1 VWSPDIAGP
10 LNFSIAVTGPATRF
24 SPWVSPSPNPPDTSI
39 VAGHPFSV
47 SVGTFDDDWNFTS
60 HFSGDVTIALADN
73 PAGAHLGG
81 TLTVTAANGVAT
93 FSDLTLDQPGT
104 GYTLQIS
111 SDGLATATTVPFDV
125 QTTIDTVGVG
135 WGTSG
140 SATLQTASDG
150 LRLLPAGRATDLP
163 WLGIQ
168 QVRVNLAQAATLT
181 ASDIT
186 VLGAGIDG
194 ASGIN
199 YGPVTIT
206 GSGTSYTIT
215 LARPISSADRVTI
228 TIGNPLIAGYTRRLD
243 ILPGDVNDDGV
254 VNSQDMVLI
263 RNAIQKTGDP
273 LMIGWAD
280 VDGDGSVVLSDY
292 IAARKKLGS
301 HLP

>member
-1 VWSPDIAGP
+1 M
-10 LNFSIAVTGPATRF
+10 
-24 SPWVSPSPNPPDTSI
+24 
-39 VAGHPFSV
+39 
-47 SVGTFDDDWNFTS
+47 
-60 HFSGDVTIALADN
+60 TIALADN

-168 QVRVNLAQAATLT
+168 QVPITLAQATTL
-181 ASDIT
+181 AAGDVT
-186 VLGAGIDG
+186 VQSAIGV
-194 ASGIN
+194 N
-199 YGPVTIT
+199 YGPVTIS
-206 GSGTSYTIT
+206 GSGTSYILT
-215 LARPISSADRVTI
+215 LAQPITTADRLTI
-228 TIGNPLIAGYTRRLD
+228 TIGNATIATFTRRLD
-243 ILPGDVNDDGV
+243 VLPGDFNDDGV
-254 VNSQDMVLI
+254 VNSQDLVGI
-263 RNAIQKTGDP
+263 RNEWMGINGAVPTLIGD
-273 LMIGWAD
+273 IN
-280 VDGDGSVVLSDY
+280 GDGVVD
-292 IAARKKLGS
+292 IKDINAVRARIGTT
-301 HLP
+301 LPPVS